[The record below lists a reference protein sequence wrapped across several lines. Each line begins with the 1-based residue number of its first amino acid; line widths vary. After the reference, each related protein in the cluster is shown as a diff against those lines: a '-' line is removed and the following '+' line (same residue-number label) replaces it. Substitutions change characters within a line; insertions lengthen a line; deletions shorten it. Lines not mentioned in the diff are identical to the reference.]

1 MKGFLKTILL
11 LVLLLPA
18 FILPA
23 GAEEVQ
29 QDTNQILEEQLE
41 ISGADDLYN
50 EVPEGTGD
58 LLEENR
64 IDGIDPES
72 ILNFSFGDF
81 FNSLWST
88 IKQELMLPLRIFFTI
103 LAVILLCS
111 LFRAFRTT
119 IEERGYTTVF
129 TVISIL
135 AVCGVIMAP
144 AIDCITRAAARIEEC
159 SNFILSFIP
168 VFTGVVAASGKPI
181 TAAGYTT
188 AMFGAVQVI
197 AQIAADFLVP
207 LIGIFLAFCLAGSVN
222 SQLNIS
228 GIVSTVRNVVVWT
241 LGLLLT
247 IFVGMLTIRGLVAGS
262 ADTVT
267 TKTAKFL
274 LGSFVPVVGGALSEA
289 LNSVQGCMGVIR
301 TTVGSFGII
310 VCFLTFLP
318 ILINMLLLMGTFHLS
333 AGIADMMDVEKVSG
347 VLKAG
352 ASALSL
358 LFGILLM
365 FAMLLIISVTV
376 LLMLGVG

>member
-1 MKGFLKTILL
+1 
-11 LVLLLPA
+11 
-18 FILPA
+18 
-23 GAEEVQ
+23 
-29 QDTNQILEEQLE
+29 
-41 ISGADDLYN
+41 
-50 EVPEGTGD
+50 
-58 LLEENR
+58 
-64 IDGIDPES
+64 
-72 ILNFSFGDF
+72 
-81 FNSLWST
+81 
-88 IKQELMLPLRIFFTI
+88 
-103 LAVILLCS
+103 
-111 LFRAFRTT
+111 
-119 IEERGYTTVF
+119 
-129 TVISIL
+129 
-135 AVCGVIMAP
+135 
-144 AIDCITRAAARIEEC
+144 
-159 SNFILSFIP
+159 
-168 VFTGVVAASGKPI
+168 
-181 TAAGYTT
+181 
-188 AMFGAVQVI
+188 MFGAVQVI